1 MTRMA
6 LLPTTSHIHS
16 PILLIYFQPLVHG
29 EYILQGHIYLKLKI
43 QLQLRQAA
51 TS

>member
-1 MTRMA
+1 MTR
-6 LLPTTSHIHS
+6 LLTTSHIHS
-16 PILLIYFQPLVHG
+16 PVLLIYFQPLVFG
-29 EYILQGHIYLKLKI
+29 EYILQSHIHLKIKI